1 MKTVEEAIAI
11 LEKLRDKW
19 CTQSQ
24 FLEATAGYSEDLLAT
39 LNKAQSRVIGQ
50 CNSDLYGAIGEIKE
64 IF

>member
-19 CTQSQ
+19 CVQSQ
-24 FLEATAGYSEDLLAT
+24 FLEATAGYNDDLAAT
-39 LNKAQSRVIGQ
+39 LNKAQARVIGE
-50 CNSDLYGAIGEIKE
+50 CNSELYGAIGEIKE